1 MGPPAPPQAAPEPP
15 PPPPPPPQGL
25 WGRSGLRTPPA
36 KATVLLYIA
45 AIFLGYCFSLLINGA
60 AGRLFKPRFALP
72 APAAPGADPLTPLG
86 LVVLVLDPMFL
97 LASFRLLACLALTGG
112 MTLAG
117 DTPWAT
123 GVGEE
128 GTAVSASAMALT
140 PAMAVPIV
148 VGVCNAGGYLFYL
161 ALTARGGSAIWS
173 ALVGLYI
180 VFPVAY
186 GILFKG
192 EARTAQKLWGVAV
205 CACASVL
212 LGWSEEQKD
221 AVSLVPW
228 WSNALLFGVC
238 VSLWGA
244 CDGLSAFMGRDL
256 HLWWVSLLTGVG
268 FGAVALLCALVA
280 FFITGTQDTAA
291 APVAPNATAVASAAA
306 AAAAAAAASSIPV
319 GWGYLLMAV
328 AQVSGVAA
336 WFLSVKLGVLAEASA
351 FLPIISLYT
360 MGASLLAVPILGERG
375 LPAVYWVGVAVGI
388 TGILLIAYADGGG
401 GGADS
406 SGRQQLQEEQDGSSG
421 TSPTPMLGVAVG
433 DAK

>member
-1 MGPPAPPQAAPEPP
+1 MEGQPAAPPA
-15 PPPPPPPQGL
+15 PQGL

-45 AIFLGYCFSLLINGA
+45 VIFGGYCFSLLINGA
-60 AGRLFKPRFALP
+60 AGRLLRPRFALP

-97 LASFRLLACLALTGG
+97 LAAFRFLACLALTGG
-112 MTLAG
+112 MTLAR

-123 GVGEE
+123 GVGER
-128 GTAVSASAMALT
+128 GSAVSASAMALH
-140 PAMAVPIV
+140 ARMAIPLV
-148 VGVCNAGGYLFYL
+148 VGACNAGGYLFYM

-186 GILFKG
+186 GIFFKG

-205 CACASVL
+205 CAAASVL

-244 CDGLSAFMGRDL
+244 CDGLSAFMGREL
-256 HLWWVSLLTGVG
+256 HLWWVALLTGCG
-268 FGAVALLCALVA
+268 FGAVALLCALLS
-280 FFITGTQDTAA
+280 FFIVGSEDLGAAAALAAPASNATAA
-291 APVAPNATAVASAAA
+291 ALAAA
-306 AAAAAAAASSIPV
+306 VPTIPV
-319 GWGYLLMAV
+319 GWGYALMAV
-328 AQVSGVAA
+328 AQVAGIMA
-336 WFLSVKLGVLAEASA
+336 WFMSVKLGVLAEASA

-360 MGASLLAVPILGERG
+360 MGASLLAVPVLGEKN
-375 LPAVYWVGVAVGI
+375 LPPVYWVGTVVGI
-388 TGILLIAYADGGG
+388 VGILLIAYADGGG
-401 GGADS
+401 GGGSGGSSSDS
-406 SGRQQLQEEQDGSSG
+406 SGRQQLQEEQDAG
-421 TSPTPMLGVAVG
+421 TSPSPMLE
-433 DAK
+433 